1 MINRT
6 IVEKN
11 MAAITT
17 KMWTVHGHSGNVS
30 LADLGYI
37 EFGLDEGWELCDRTQ
52 PPGHVQHDAE
62 GRPIVNTTRFPD
74 LASLVRDGQ
83 GRGLNMGW

>member
-1 MINRT
+1 M
-6 IVEKN
+6 
-11 MAAITT
+11 
-17 KMWTVHGHSGNVS
+17 HGHSGNVS

-52 PPGHVQHDAE
+52 PPGHVQHDAD